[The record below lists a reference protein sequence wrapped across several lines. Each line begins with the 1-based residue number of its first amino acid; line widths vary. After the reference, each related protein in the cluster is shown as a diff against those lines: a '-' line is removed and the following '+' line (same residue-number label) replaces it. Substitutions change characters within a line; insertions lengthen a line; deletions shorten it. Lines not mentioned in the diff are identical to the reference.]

1 MKILP
6 GALAVLVM
14 LPGSLLAQQSGH
26 SWDNLRRLKPGSKI
40 TVQDTSSGEFETE
53 FVSVSD
59 ATLTVRLKWQE
70 PGSARRIPRSD
81 VVKVS
86 AKHAGVDVKMTLV
99 MAALGAGLG
108 ALAGGYRC
116 DGEWSWSY
124 GGGGICTG
132 GERFSGPGAAIGAGV
147 GAAAFGVT
155 TALLWRDKTEKVL
168 YERENEAGN
177 VFAPVESQEV
187 PLVQGE
193 KQEATPDPQ

>member
-1 MKILP
+1 MKTLS
-6 GALAVLVM
+6 GALAVLLM
-14 LPGSLLAQQSGH
+14 LPGSLLAQHSGH

-40 TVQDTSSGEFETE
+40 IVQDTSSGEFESE

-59 ATLTVRLKWQE
+59 ATLTVRLKGQE
-70 PGSARRIPRSD
+70 PGSTRRIPRSD

-86 AKHAGVDVKMTLV
+86 TKHARVNAKMTLL
-99 MAALGAGLG
+99 MAASGAVLG
-108 ALAGGYRC
+108 ALAGAYTC
-116 DGEWSWSY
+116 
-124 GGGGICTG
+124 GGSTYSVHCSDHFNGW
-132 GERFSGPGAAIGAGV
+132 PVVAAGAGV

-177 VFAPVESQEV
+177 VFAPAESQEV

-193 KQEATPDPQ
+193 KQEARADPQ